1 MAGGKESP
9 RQKMIGMMYLV
20 LTAMLALNVSKSILD
35 AFITI
40 DEQSLEQNTN
50 IVRAINGVGDKIG
63 FLKQDPQAMKTA
75 LEIEPIFNEIK
86 RISNNVDDHF
96 YNEMNEMF
104 LETEGKKWFTKD
116 PVSQVTDF
124 LPLDDITKKDD
135 YDTPTRFFGGDTP
148 KSDKRGKAL
157 REKLIE
163 YRDKLIVTVADSV
176 KDDQNVVHV
185 ITKDKLKSQEAFF
198 KFLEDDKHP
207 NKSELS
213 EIYSSLTKKEKVL
226 QHKEPKDWNV
236 ARFYHQPMVGV
247 VSTITSL
254 RNDIRLAQQKSSK
267 MLLSR
272 IDKPMM
278 NINKVEAQVIA
289 STQYLNVG
297 EKLDVKVGIVAF
309 DSTKKY
315 PVKYR
320 MSSSGDYTQSDSGA
334 FVLSAGSPGKR
345 QLEGMLEVELAGTP
359 TDLPFSFEYTVG
371 KPSASIAAPEL
382 NVMYRGYDNKIQA
395 VASGYPPDVIKVSCD
410 GCTSFQRNGDVFI
423 AKVGGGREATVSVK
437 ADGKTIGFQ
446 KFRIM
451 PLPKPQPYFGG
462 KTLGNKTIQ
471 TGILKQ
477 TPPLSAKLADSPL
490 NVKFSVKSFTLDVIV
505 NGKIITER
513 ARGGALSPKMK
524 NMVRNAKKG
533 QKIYI
538 YDVMVAG
545 PDGRAM
551 PIGGLTFKVI

>member
-1 MAGGKESP
+1 MEW
-9 RQKMIGMMYLV
+9 
-20 LTAMLALNVSKSILD
+20 
-35 AFITI
+35 
-40 DEQSLEQNTN
+40 E
-50 IVRAINGVGDKIG
+50 
-63 FLKQDPQAMKTA
+63 
-75 LEIEPIFNEIK
+75 
-86 RISNNVDDHF
+86 
-96 YNEMNEMF
+96 
-104 LETEGKKWFTKD
+104 
-116 PVSQVTDF
+116 
-124 LPLDDITKKDD
+124 
-135 YDTPTRFFGGDTP
+135 
-148 KSDKRGKAL
+148 
-157 REKLIE
+157 
-163 YRDKLIVTVADSV
+163 
-176 KDDQNVVHV
+176 
-185 ITKDKLKSQEAFF
+185 
-198 KFLEDDKHP
+198 
-207 NKSELS
+207 
-213 EIYSSLTKKEKVL
+213 
-226 QHKEPKDWNV
+226 
-236 ARFYHQPMVGV
+236 
-247 VSTITSL
+247 
-254 RNDIRLAQQKSSK
+254 
-267 MLLSR
+267 
-272 IDKPMM
+272 
-278 NINKVEAQVIA
+278 
-289 STQYLNVG
+289 
-297 EKLDVKVGIVAF
+297 
-309 DSTKKY
+309 KKY
-315 PVKYR
+315 I
-320 MSSSGDYTQSDSGA
+320 
-334 FVLSAGSPGKR
+334 
-345 QLEGMLEVELAGTP
+345 EGNLEVELAGEP
-359 TDLPFSFEYTVG
+359 TQLPFSFEYTVG